1 MHYFLIIL
9 SVHTGGEMDVWILE
23 SKDIMKYE
31 QDIIR
36 LLYEAGDDGLSVK
49 KMVMHVYNLHNGLFE
64 KVSYQVIQ
72 KDIIAYI
79 KRNNKSKNGLL
90 EKTGRR
96 GYYRL
101 SSNMYNSL
109 QLMLDF
115 SDYEESDK
123 GEDKKDIDRSLS
135 LF

>member
-1 MHYFLIIL
+1 
-9 SVHTGGEMDVWILE
+9 
-23 SKDIMKYE
+23 MKYE

-49 KMVMHVYNLHNGLFE
+49 KMVMHVYNRHNGLFE

-90 EKTGRR
+90 EKTGRW